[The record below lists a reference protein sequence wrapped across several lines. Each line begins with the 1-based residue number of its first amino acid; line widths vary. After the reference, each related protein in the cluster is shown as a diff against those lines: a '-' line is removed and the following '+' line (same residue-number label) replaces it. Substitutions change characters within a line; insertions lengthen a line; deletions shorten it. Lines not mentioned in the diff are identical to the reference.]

1 MAGNIPF
8 LTTSFEFSVWFN
20 RKLLGDIRNLVT
32 NIALDSLFV
41 CFFVCLFVLLLSK
54 GKSSIS
60 VIVVIC

>member
-20 RKLLGDIRNLVT
+20 HKLLGDIRNLVT

-41 CFFVCLFVLLLSK
+41 LLLSK